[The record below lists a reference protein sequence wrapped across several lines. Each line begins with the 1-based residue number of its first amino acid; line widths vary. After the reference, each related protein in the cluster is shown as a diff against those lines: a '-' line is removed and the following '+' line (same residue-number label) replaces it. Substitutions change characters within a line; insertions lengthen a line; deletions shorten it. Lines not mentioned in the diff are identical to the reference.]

1 VPLLLIAAGV
11 LLAQT
16 PPVAGIPLAAYVSV
30 GLLLVGGITALP
42 WLIGLT
48 YDRLAPWVSRRCCP
62 CSRWNAHAACARARR
77 WPSAAWWPR

>member
-1 VPLLLIAAGV
+1 VPLLLMAAGV

-48 YDRLAPWVSRRCCP
+48 V
-62 CSRWNAHAACARARR
+62 
-77 WPSAAWWPR
+77 